1 VFAAIGR
8 FSYKHRRSVLAVWV
22 TAFAIA
28 LVASTQLHKELKGGG
43 FADPTSLSQV
53 AATEIQSK
61 LKMGVSNVSI
71 VFTSPTLDAR
81 GAEFQALESMALA
94 KMTRAD
100 LPDLAAVET
109 AATIGDSSLISRDY
123 HAALAVLVFN
133 VPMAQVQGEMP
144 HIRTLLV
151 PTALTAYFTGEP
163 ALYSEMEMLS
173 QHDLR
178 VAEAYTLPIALLV
191 LLLIFGS
198 ATAAAL
204 PVVTGGM
211 AVTVTLGSLWGLA
224 HAANF
229 SIFVMNTATL
239 LGLAVGI
246 DYALLMV
253 GRFREELAAGEP
265 VARAVET
272 TVARAGR
279 SIFFSGLAVIVGLC
293 GLISYPYMSLRSMG
307 IGGAVVVLFSVTS
320 ALTLLPALL
329 GLLGQRVNSLHIF
342 YRPGR
347 QGRFWRRWS
356 DWVMAHPIRV
366 LVGTVAVVLLFAWPV
381 VRMTLE
387 IPSEASMPPGSE
399 ARRGYEILRAQF
411 DPAALSPVEVLLTWP
426 GDSSP
431 LAAGTVQRVYDFG
444 QQLKA
449 LPGVRDV
456 QSVVTL
462 QGMSSP
468 PAVTR
473 FWTLIDH
480 PRAGAVSPPP
490 AFPFLLLTGAF
501 GEQMRHSV
509 ELLRSA
515 TTAPGAVMFRVVP
528 ASAPTSA
535 SAQRLAHAIQL
546 RPAPPG
552 MQLYVGGVS
561 AGLRDYL
568 HGLFSRF
575 PWIIAF
581 VLLVTYIVLMLLLR
595 SVLLPLK
602 AVVVNLL
609 SLLAS
614 YGALVWVFQFGH
626 LQWLFHFKS
635 SGSVDADIP
644 ILLFCTAFGVSM
656 DYEVFL
662 LSRMREAW
670 LQSGDNQWS
679 VGFGLASTGRIVTSA
694 ALIVAVV
701 GASFTLTSVIIT
713 KALGVGIAVAVAL
726 DATMI
731 RILMVP
737 AAMRL
742 LGRWC
747 WWAPAWLER
756 RLPHIG
762 E

>member
-8 FSYKHRRSVLAVWV
+8 FSYRHRRSVLAIWV
-22 TAFAIA
+22 TAFAVA
-28 LVASTQLHKELKGGG
+28 AVASTQLHKELKGGG
-43 FADPTSLSQV
+43 FADTKSPSQI
-53 AATEIQSK
+53 AATQIQAK
-61 LKMGVSNVSI
+61 LKMGVSNVSV
-71 VFTSPTLDAR
+71 VFTSATLDAR
-81 GAEFQALESMALA
+81 DAEFQSLEAAALA
-94 KMTRAD
+94 RMTRAN
-100 LPDLAAVET
+100 LPDLVAVET
-109 AATIGDSSLISRDY
+109 ATSTGDSSLVSRDY
-123 HAALAVLVFN
+123 HAALAVLVFS

-144 HIRTLLV
+144 HIRTLLT
-151 PTALTAYFTGEP
+151 PTALTTYFTGEP
-163 ALYSEMEMLS
+163 ALYSEMETVS

-178 VAEAYTLPIALLV
+178 VAEAYTLPVALLV

-211 AVTVTLGSLWGLA
+211 AVTVTLGSLWALA
-224 HAANF
+224 HTANF

-307 IGGAVVVLFSVTS
+307 IGGALVVLFSVTS

-329 GLLGQRVNSLHIF
+329 GLLGQRVNSLRIF

-366 LVGTVAVVLLFAWPV
+366 LAGTIVVVLLIAWPV

-387 IPSEASMPPGSE
+387 IPSEASMPQGSE

-411 DPAALSPVEVLLTWP
+411 DPSALSPVEVLLTWP
-426 GDSSP
+426 GESSP
-431 LAAGTVQRVYDFG
+431 LAAGVVQRVYDFG

-449 LPGVRDV
+449 MPGARDV

-462 QGMSSP
+462 PGMTSLQ
-468 PAVTR
+468 AATR

-480 PRAGAVSPPP
+480 PRAGGYSATTP
-490 AFPFLLLTGAF
+490 FPLLLLTGVF
-501 GEQMRHSV
+501 GEEMRRSV
-509 ELLRSA
+509 ELLRSV
-515 TTAPGAVMFRVVP
+515 TTTSGAVLYRVIP
-528 ASAPTSA
+528 ASPPTSTA
-535 SAQRLAHAIQL
+535 AQNLAHDIQQ

-552 MQLYVGGVS
+552 MTLYVGGVS

-575 PWIIAF
+575 PWIVGF
-581 VLLVTYIVLMLLLR
+581 VLLVTYLVLMLLLR

-626 LQWLFHFKS
+626 LEWLFHFKS
-635 SGSVDADIP
+635 SGGVDADIP

-670 LQSGDNQWS
+670 LESGDNQWS
-679 VGFGLASTGRIVTSA
+679 VGFGLTSTGRIVTSA

-713 KALGVGIAVAVAL
+713 KALGVGIAVAVLL

-742 LGRWC
+742 LGDWC

>member
-1 VFAAIGR
+1 
-8 FSYKHRRSVLAVWV
+8 
-22 TAFAIA
+22 
-28 LVASTQLHKELKGGG
+28 
-43 FADPTSLSQV
+43 
-53 AATEIQSK
+53 
-61 LKMGVSNVSI
+61 
-71 VFTSPTLDAR
+71 
-81 GAEFQALESMALA
+81 
-94 KMTRAD
+94 
-100 LPDLAAVET
+100 
-109 AATIGDSSLISRDY
+109 
-123 HAALAVLVFN
+123 
-133 VPMAQVQGEMP
+133 
-144 HIRTLLV
+144 
-151 PTALTAYFTGEP
+151 
-163 ALYSEMEMLS
+163 
-173 QHDLR
+173 
-178 VAEAYTLPIALLV
+178 
-191 LLLIFGS
+191 
-198 ATAAAL
+198 
-204 PVVTGGM
+204 
-211 AVTVTLGSLWGLA
+211 
-224 HAANF
+224 
-229 SIFVMNTATL
+229 
-239 LGLAVGI
+239 
-246 DYALLMV
+246 
-253 GRFREELAAGEP
+253 
-265 VARAVET
+265 
-272 TVARAGR
+272 
-279 SIFFSGLAVIVGLC
+279 
-293 GLISYPYMSLRSMG
+293 MG
-307 IGGAVVVLFSVTS
+307 IGGALVVLFSVTS

-329 GLLGQRVNSLHIF
+329 GLLGQRANSLRVF

-347 QGRFWRRWS
+347 QGQFWRRWS

-366 LVGTVAVVLLFAWPV
+366 LVGTIAVVLLFAWPV

-387 IPSEASMPPGSE
+387 IPSEASMPQGSE

-426 GDSSP
+426 GDSGP
-431 LAAGTVQRVYDFG
+431 LAAGMVDRVYGFG

-449 LPGVRDV
+449 MPGARDV

-462 QGMSSP
+462 PGMTSLQ
-468 PAVTR
+468 AATR

-480 PRAGAVSPPP
+480 PRAGGYSATTR
-490 AFPFLLLTGAF
+490 FPLLLLTGVF
-501 GEQMRHSV
+501 GEEMRKSV
-509 ELLRSA
+509 ELLRSV
-515 TTAPGAVMFRVVP
+515 TTTSGAVLYRVIP
-528 ASAPTSA
+528 ASPPTSA
-535 SAQRLAHAIQL
+535 GAQNLAYDIQQQ
-546 RPAPPG
+546 PAPPG
-552 MQLYVGGVS
+552 MTLYVGGVS
-561 AGLRDYL
+561 AGLHDYL

-575 PWIIAF
+575 PWIVGF
-581 VLLVTYIVLMLLLR
+581 VLLVTYLVLMLLLR

-626 LQWLFHFKS
+626 LEWLFHFKS
-635 SGSVDADIP
+635 SGGVDADIP

-670 LQSGDNQWS
+670 LDSGDNQWS
-679 VGFGLASTGRIVTSA
+679 VGFGLTSTGRIVTSA

-713 KALGVGIAVAVAL
+713 KALGVGIAVAVLL

>member
-1 VFAAIGR
+1 
-8 FSYKHRRSVLAVWV
+8 
-22 TAFAIA
+22 
-28 LVASTQLHKELKGGG
+28 
-43 FADPTSLSQV
+43 
-53 AATEIQSK
+53 
-61 LKMGVSNVSI
+61 VS
-71 VFTSPTLDAR
+71 
-81 GAEFQALESMALA
+81 
-94 KMTRAD
+94 
-100 LPDLAAVET
+100 
-109 AATIGDSSLISRDY
+109 
-123 HAALAVLVFN
+123 
-133 VPMAQVQGEMP
+133 
-144 HIRTLLV
+144 
-151 PTALTAYFTGEP
+151 TALTTYFTGEP
-163 ALYSEMEMLS
+163 ALYSEMETVS

-178 VAEAYTLPIALLV
+178 VAEAYTLPVALLV

-198 ATAAAL
+198 VTAAAL

-211 AVTVTLGSLWGLA
+211 AVTVTLGSLWALA

-239 LGLAVGI
+239 LGLAIGI

-279 SIFFSGLAVIVGLC
+279 SIFFSGLAVVVGLC

-307 IGGAVVVLFSVTS
+307 IGGSLVVIFSVAS

-329 GLLGQRVNSLHIF
+329 GLLGQRVNSLRFF
-342 YRPGR
+342 YRPDR

-356 DWVMAHPIRV
+356 DWVMAHPVRV
-366 LVGTVAVVLLFAWPV
+366 LAVTIVVVLLIASPV
-381 VRMTLE
+381 VRMALE
-387 IPSEASMPPGSE
+387 IPSEASMPQGSE

-431 LAAGTVQRVYDFG
+431 LAAATEQRVYDFG
-444 QQLKA
+444 QRLKA
-449 LPGVRDV
+449 TPGVRDV

-462 QGMSSP
+462 PGMTSL
-468 PAVTR
+468 PAVNE

-480 PRAGAVSPPP
+480 PRAGGFSTSAS
-490 AFPFLLLTGAF
+490 FPLLLINGVF
-501 GEQMRHSV
+501 GDQLRQSAK
-509 ELLRSA
+509 LLRTV
-515 TTAPGAVMFRVVP
+515 TTTPGAVLYRVIP
-528 ASAPTSA
+528 ASSPTSTA
-535 SAQRLAHAIQL
+535 AQNLAYGIQQ

-552 MQLYVGGVS
+552 MALYVGGVS

-575 PWIIAF
+575 PWIVGF

-602 AVVVNLL
+602 AVIVNLL

-614 YGALVWVFQFGH
+614 YGALVWVFQYGH
-626 LQWLFHFKS
+626 LEWLFHFRS
-635 SGSVDADIP
+635 SGAVDADIP

-670 LQSGDNQWS
+670 LESHDNQWS
-679 VGFGLASTGRIVTSA
+679 VGFGLTSTGRIVTSA

-713 KALGVGIAVAVAL
+713 KALGVGIAVAVIL

-742 LGRWC
+742 LGDWC
-747 WWAPAWLER
+747 WWAPPWLEK